1 MLAIGEK
8 LKKLETFYA
17 QRDALEGEKQALVD
31 QVLTPEI
38 KKRLDEIDAEM
49 TAKAEAVEAN
59 IGALEA
65 EIKAD
70 VLAHGESVKGESVQ
84 AVWSKG
90 RVTWDSKGLT
100 AYSEGHPE
108 ILEFQKTGEPSVSLR
123 RS

>member
-8 LKKLETFYA
+8 LKKLEMFYA

-38 KKRLDEIDAEM
+38 KKRLDEIDAEVA
-49 TAKAEAVEAN
+49 AKAEAVEAN

-108 ILEFQKTGEPSVSLR
+108 ILGFQKTGEPSVSLR

>member
-8 LKKLETFYA
+8 LKRLETFYA

-31 QVLTPEI
+31 QVLSPEV
-38 KKRLDEIDAEM
+38 KKRLDEIDAEVA
-49 TAKAEAVEAN
+49 AKAEAVEAN
-59 IGALEA
+59 IAGLEA

-70 VLAHGESVKGESVQ
+70 VLAHGESVKGEGVQ

-90 RVTWDSKGLT
+90 RMTWDSKGL
-100 AYSEGHPE
+100 ASYSESHPE

-123 RS
+123 RT

>member
-8 LKKLETFYA
+8 LTKLETFYA

-108 ILEFQKTGEPSVSLR
+108 ILGFQKTGEPSVSLR

>member
-8 LKKLETFYA
+8 LTKLETFYA

-38 KKRLDEIDAEM
+38 KKRLDEIDAEVA
-49 TAKAEAVEAN
+49 AKAEAVEAN

-108 ILEFQKTGEPSVSLR
+108 ILGFQKTGEPSVSLR

>member
-108 ILEFQKTGEPSVSLR
+108 ILGFQKTGEPSVSLR